1 MLYDSPHGQLGQAFR
16 PPQMG
21 SKGAVVANH
30 PLAAQAGM
38 RILHRGGNAVDAAMA
53 VAFSLGACEPAGS
66 SIGGDGFVMT
76 YMRDQSSLQVA
87 NGTGAAPAM
96 ADPSQYP
103 DGISIYGPLGISVP
117 GILDAL
123 LATHERYGS
132 LPLATCLEPAI
143 PLCIDGVPVSHAQAE
158 GAMPHEL
165 LRTDPNSGA
174 VFAPGG
180 NWLKPGELRR
190 NPNLAATYE
199 QIGAEGREAFYS
211 GDIARRIGNWSEEYG
226 GLLRYDDLAQH
237 RMKWQPA
244 IGVSYRG
251 RWVYEAPPNSSG
263 HVLLQELNL
272 LERFDQGDLGYLDPH
287 TLHLM
292 TECKKLAFADREA
305 YMADPDFVDVP
316 IEGMLDKDY
325 AAERAEMID
334 PDVAMPDDFCEEGD
348 PWAYMD
354 RQPDSNLKYR
364 RDGKIHHPDGTS
376 ARRPAHAMAGAA
388 GSDTTHYCIVDR
400 WGNSVGALQSV
411 QTGYGSCLI
420 AGDTGIVMN
429 NRMTYWHIDP
439 DHIDHLNPGQ
449 RVRHTMNPVMVFSG
463 PVGSDNGAGRADL
476 ELVCGTPGADT
487 QVQTNFQI
495 VSGVFDHGL
504 NVAEAI
510 EGPRW
515 THYQAATSSTYPHSG
530 ESRLELEDRVGDDVF
545 DELRKRGHTANPI
558 APFAGAG
565 SAGAIQVH
573 NAESTMS
580 AASDPRRDGDATV
593 W

>member
-1 MLYDSPHGQLGQAFR
+1 MRYESPHGQIGQAFR
-16 PPQMG
+16 PPQIG

-38 RILHRGGNAVDAAMA
+38 RILHAGGNAVDAAMA
-53 VAFSLGACEPAGS
+53 VAFSLGVAEPSGS

-76 YMRDQSSLQVA
+76 YMRRDAELQVA
-87 NGTGAAPAM
+87 NGTGAAPRLAT
-96 ADPSQYP
+96 PERYP
-103 DGISIYGPLGISVP
+103 DGIPVYGPLGISVP

-123 LATHERYGS
+123 LATHERYGT

-143 PLCIDGVPVSHAQAE
+143 ELCVDGVPVSHSQAE
-158 GAMPHEL
+158 STMQHPL
-165 LRTDPNSGA
+165 LRDAPTSAA
-174 VFAPGG
+174 VFAPNGS
-180 NWLKPGELRR
+180 WLEPGELRR
-190 NPNLAATYE
+190 NPNLAKTYE
-199 QIGAEGREAFYS
+199 LIAAEGRDAFYV
-211 GDIARRIGNWSEEYG
+211 GQIARDIGRWCEDAG

-237 RMKWQPA
+237 RMKWQDP
-244 IGVSYRG
+244 IGVSYHG

-263 HVLLQELNL
+263 HVLLQELNIA
-272 LERFDQGDLGYLDPH
+272 EHFDLADLGYLSPETVH
-287 TLHLM
+287 VM

-325 AAERAEMID
+325 AADRAELIEL
-334 PDVAMPDDFCEEGD
+334 ARTMPEDFCEEGD

-354 RQPDSNLKYR
+354 REPDSGRKYR
-364 RDGKIHHPDGTS
+364 RDGVLHHPDGRAS
-376 ARRPAHAMAGAA
+376 RREAVAMAGAA

-400 WGNSVGALQSV
+400 WGNAVGALQSI

-420 AGDTGIVMN
+420 AGDTGILMN

-439 DHIDHLNPGQ
+439 DHIDHLRPGQ

-463 PVGSDNGAGRADL
+463 PVDNGAASGAQL

-495 VSGVFDHGL
+495 VSGVLDHGL

-515 THYQAATSSTYPHSG
+515 THYQAATSSTYPHRD
-530 ESRLELEDRVGDDVF
+530 ESRLDIEDRVESGLIDS
-545 DELRKRGHTANPI
+545 LRGIGHTVAAI
-558 APFAGAG
+558 SPFDGAG
-565 SAGAIQVH
+565 SAGAIELH
-573 NAESTMS
+573 HAAGTMS